1 MVESCAADVAK
12 ETGIQIS
19 ILPESP
25 NDEIIKLMGRA
36 RIAIGIGLTDG
47 SPVSLLEAIIMGA
60 FPIQT
65 DTVSTAEWI
74 NDGENG
80 FLVPAEEPHTIASAI
95 QRALLDDEL
104 VERAAKLN
112 AIIADQL
119 LDEEAIRPRVIEIYK
134 RAVGRKSLRDN

>member
-1 MVESCAADVAK
+1 MWLSLALKTSPKKPASRSVFFP
-12 ETGIQIS
+12 Q
-19 ILPESP
+19 SP

-47 SPVSLLEAIIMGA
+47 SPVSLLEAMIMGA

-74 NDGENG
+74 SDGENG

-112 AIIADQL
+112 ADYRGSALGSRGDP
-119 LDEEAIRPRVIEIYK
+119 A
-134 RAVGRKSLRDN
+134 ACH